1 MNWIYLAIF
10 SHFLFAIVFA
20 LDKVLVKKI
29 VSPLKYALIIG
40 AFEGLAVFLIP
51 FVDFVLP
58 QNSIIFLAFLGSL
71 CLSAGLYFYFKALL
85 KNEASWV
92 APLLFGTLM
101 PVATYI
107 FSRIFLNEALT
118 PFQLVAFILL
128 LAGGFVISFSR
139 QYKINSIFYLV
150 ISAIFISLGFI
161 FLKIVFNN
169 VNFISGYILSRLGG
183 FLVAII
189 VYFVVYGR
197 GLKGLK
203 FERIFETGLFEKMK
217 EFIWSNLTKLFILK
231 QFLAFVANIILLYAV
246 SMGNLTLISGLGG
259 IRYAFLL
266 ILAVLMARKWPKLMD
281 EHLSFWIILRKSI
294 AVLLIILGVLLLLV
308 KPAQTPGA
316 KIWGADFSALYAK
329 QLGLD
334 YKETLNAIIND
345 LKVKEFRISAHWSE
359 IEKIEGNYDFSELDY
374 QVETIEKNGG
384 KIILAVGK
392 RLPRWP
398 ECHEPEWIKSLSANR
413 KEQKLLE
420 YIEITI
426 NRYKDNPA
434 IWAWQVENE
443 PFLWGFGECSLT
455 DDEFLDKEISL
466 VRELDKTRPIVLTD
480 SGEFG
485 RWQGVYKR
493 ADIFGTTMYRVVELR
508 FLPIG
513 HFKYPL
519 SPDYFK
525 VKAGIIESLFG
536 KKQIINIELQAEPW
550 LKKRPPE
557 MPLEEQLKAFDID
570 QFKENIEYAK
580 KVGFERNYLWGPEWW
595 FWMKEKQ
602 NHPEF
607 WKTAKGLF
615 SFE

>member
-51 FVDFVLP
+51 FVNFVLP

-203 FERIFETGLFEKMK
+203 FERISETGLF
-217 EFIWSNLTKLFILK
+217 
-231 QFLAFVANIILLYAV
+231 
-246 SMGNLTLISGLGG
+246 
-259 IRYAFLL
+259 
-266 ILAVLMARKWPKLMD
+266 
-281 EHLSFWIILRKSI
+281 
-294 AVLLIILGVLLLLV
+294 
-308 KPAQTPGA
+308 
-316 KIWGADFSALYAK
+316 
-329 QLGLD
+329 
-334 YKETLNAIIND
+334 
-345 LKVKEFRISAHWSE
+345 
-359 IEKIEGNYDFSELDY
+359 
-374 QVETIEKNGG
+374 
-384 KIILAVGK
+384 
-392 RLPRWP
+392 
-398 ECHEPEWIKSLSANR
+398 
-413 KEQKLLE
+413 
-420 YIEITI
+420 
-426 NRYKDNPA
+426 
-434 IWAWQVENE
+434 
-443 PFLWGFGECSLT
+443 
-455 DDEFLDKEISL
+455 
-466 VRELDKTRPIVLTD
+466 
-480 SGEFG
+480 
-485 RWQGVYKR
+485 
-493 ADIFGTTMYRVVELR
+493 
-508 FLPIG
+508 
-513 HFKYPL
+513 
-519 SPDYFK
+519 
-525 VKAGIIESLFG
+525 
-536 KKQIINIELQAEPW
+536 
-550 LKKRPPE
+550 
-557 MPLEEQLKAFDID
+557 
-570 QFKENIEYAK
+570 
-580 KVGFERNYLWGPEWW
+580 
-595 FWMKEKQ
+595 
-602 NHPEF
+602 
-607 WKTAKGLF
+607 
-615 SFE
+615 